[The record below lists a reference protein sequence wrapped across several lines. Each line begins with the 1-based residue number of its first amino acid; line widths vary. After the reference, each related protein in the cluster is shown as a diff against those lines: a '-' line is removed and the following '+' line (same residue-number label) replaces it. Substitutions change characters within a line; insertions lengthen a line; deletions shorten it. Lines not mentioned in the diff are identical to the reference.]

1 MTYVQDDGRVTSSAA
16 RSPLPTVLGD
26 PLPAF
31 ELALWVVACHEA
43 AWATSQVQG
52 FQYGTAD
59 GGYTMVV
66 RDCLRPAEQ
75 QVLWREDVT
84 AAMLEDAG
92 TTVGAEDLYR
102 SAHARMTM
110 FIATHATAIVAE
122 RYRELRRSQLRTG
135 GGL

>member
-1 MTYVQDDGRVTSSAA
+1 MYVQDDGRVTSSAA

-31 ELALWVVACHEA
+31 EPALWVVACHET

-52 FQYGTAD
+52 FQYGTVD
-59 GGYTMVV
+59 GGYAMVV

-84 AAMLEDAG
+84 AAMLEEAG
-92 TTVGAEDLYR
+92 TAAGADGLYR
-102 SAHARMTM
+102 SAHTRMSL

-122 RYRELRRSQLRTG
+122 RYRELKRSQLRAG